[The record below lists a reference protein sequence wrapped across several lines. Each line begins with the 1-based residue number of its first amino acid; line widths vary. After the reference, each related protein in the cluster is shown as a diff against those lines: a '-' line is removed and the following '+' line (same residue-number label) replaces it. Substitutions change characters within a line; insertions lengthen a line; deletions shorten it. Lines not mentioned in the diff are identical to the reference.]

1 MGRADAC
8 YPRAVTLSVAIITY
22 NEEKNIGRT
31 LESVRWADEIIIVD
45 SGSTDRTLEIAR
57 SYGEKVKLFSE
68 PWKGFPAQKNSAIA
82 KATGDWVLS
91 LDADEPI
98 EPALAEEIGA
108 LLAQGPDKDGYE
120 IPRKNF
126 LFGRWIRYGGWYP
139 DPKLRLFRRG
149 KGRFEDRRVH
159 ESMRVDGSIGRLQ
172 HAILHYAY
180 DDLAGYI
187 EHNNRYSTLG
197 AELAV
202 ERGRRGFSF
211 AHIVLNPLLT
221 FLKNYIFRLGFL
233 DGKQGFLVH
242 FYHSVYVSWKY
253 VKVWE
258 MTREKPR

>member
-1 MGRADAC
+1 M
-8 YPRAVTLSVAIITY
+8 TLSVVIITC

-31 LESVRWADEIIIVD
+31 LESVRWADEIILVD

-57 SYGEKVKLFSE
+57 SFGEKVKIFSE
-68 PWKGFPAQKNSAIA
+68 SWKGFPAQKNSAIA
-82 KATGDWVLS
+82 KATGGWVLS
-91 LDADEPI
+91 LDADEPV
-98 EPALAEEIGA
+98 ETALADEIRA
-108 LLAQGPDKDGYE
+108 LLQQPPDKDGYQ

-149 KGRFEDRRVH
+149 KGRFDDRRVH
-159 ESMRVDGSIGRLQ
+159 ESMVVEGPVGRLR

-180 DDLAGYI
+180 EDLAGYI

-202 ERGRRGFSF
+202 AQGRRGFSF

-221 FLKNYIFRLGFL
+221 FIKNYFFRLGFL

-258 MTREKPR
+258 MTRGM

>member
-1 MGRADAC
+1 M
-8 YPRAVTLSVAIITY
+8 TLSVVIITC

-31 LESVRWADEIIIVD
+31 LESVRWADEIILVD

-57 SYGEKVKLFSE
+57 SFGDKVKVSSE

-91 LDADEPI
+91 LDADEPV
-98 EPALAEEIGA
+98 ETALADEIRA
-108 LLAQGPDKDGYE
+108 LLAQGPDQDGYQ

-149 KGRFEDRRVH
+149 KGRFDDRRVH
-159 ESMRVDGSIGRLQ
+159 ESMVVEGPVGRLR

-202 ERGRRGFSF
+202 AQGRRGFSF
-211 AHIVLNPLLT
+211 AHIVLNPLFT
-221 FLKNYIFRLGFL
+221 FLKNYFFRLGFL

-258 MTREKPR
+258 MTREK